1 MKRTPALAMA
11 LLLTL
16 PLAACKRGEEAPE
29 ETAGQEEARII
40 VPDTT
45 IMRDLNAR
53 LDIDP
58 RLDAP
63 EVQLT
68 SHAQDGDVTLIGVV
82 PSRYELGIA
91 MEVARST
98 PGVRQVWL
106 DSVRVLSE
114 APEGQGTEASTST
127 QN

>member
-1 MKRTPALAMA
+1 MNRSFAIAAA
-11 LLLTL
+11 LLLAL
-16 PLAACKRGEEAPE
+16 PLAACNRGGEEPE
-29 ETAGQEEARII
+29 EATETDSNVMF

-45 IMRDLNAR
+45 IQRDLNAR

-58 RLDAP
+58 RLDV
-63 EVQLT
+63 EDVQLT
-68 SHAQDGDVTLIGVV
+68 SHVEEAEVTLVGQV

-114 APEGQGTEASTST
+114 NVPVPADTASTT
-127 QN
+127 E